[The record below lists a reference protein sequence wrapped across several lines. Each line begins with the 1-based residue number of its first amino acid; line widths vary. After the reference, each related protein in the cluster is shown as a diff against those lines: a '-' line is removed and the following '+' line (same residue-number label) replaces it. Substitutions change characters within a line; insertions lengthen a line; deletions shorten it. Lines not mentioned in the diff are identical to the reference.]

1 MSPFNTRTYAQVII
15 QHKLDKKLK
24 EFNPMSQVIIQ
35 QYVDVHLQNCKLCNS
50 VWLFCVD
57 RQINRWI
64 I

>member
-35 QYVDVHLQNCKLCNS
+35 QYVDVHLQLY
-50 VWLFCVD
+50 VM
-57 RQINRWI
+57 
-64 I
+64 